1 MSKFKFTF
9 TKEGS
14 PLRFVST
21 TEKNSNVVKKITK
34 KIQSPKVGFIDEE
47 SLLPG
52 AVEHTEFIGKLEL
65 SDHKS
70 TKNRLEF
77 KPLIFQKSLLKLNL
91 RSQGIDLYYTLSN
104 HNRELIATQGANGDL
119 IFKAIINN
127 TGSYSF
133 ILFKPIDR
141 ERAPNLIINEN
152 FNTNIFEMDEI
163 IDLHNI
169 PGWELKHKN
178 SNNQPISELYQ
189 KIKTNINEIYQITFY
204 YKNNQIEEKN
214 TPPIDVYWNN
224 EHLTRLDSTSMR
236 AKGYTFSVLS
246 NDEKF
251 SQLRFVCADDASIKN
266 LISNISVLSRAQ
278 SNIPII
284 LAFSLI
290 DIEGMEN
297 LMEGNFEIN
306 ITATP
311 SLELNN
317 HLPIDIVL
325 GEKNIYQTIVINDES
340 INNNPLAKINLDS
353 IFEMLNVEKDNRQ
366 VQIIQ
371 REQDGIPT
379 NFYAIKVS
387 SKDNDFSPIT
397 VADLQL
403 SFPGG
408 DAGTTTFFRTV
419 AIDEV

>member
-9 TKEGS
+9 AKEAE
-14 PLRFVST
+14 PLRFLPT
-21 TEKNSNVVKKITK
+21 TAKNFKVIKKITK
-34 KIQSPKVGFIDEE
+34 KIQSPKAGFIDEE

-65 SDHKS
+65 SDHKT
-70 TKNRLEF
+70 TKNHLEF
-77 KPLIFQKSLLKLNL
+77 KPLIFQKSLLKFNL
-91 RSQGIDLYYTLSN
+91 RSQGIDLYYTLSH
-104 HNRELIATQGANGDL
+104 HNRELIATQGANGAL
-119 IFKAIINN
+119 VFKAVIND

-141 ERAPNLIINEN
+141 ERSLNLIVNEN
-152 FNTNIFEMDEI
+152 FNTSLFEMDGAV
-163 IDLHNI
+163 DLNNVS
-169 PGWELKHKN
+169 GWKLRRKAL
-178 SNNQPISELYQ
+178 NNQSISELYQ
-189 KIKTNINEIYQITFY
+189 KIKTNINEMYQVTFY
-204 YKNNQIEEKN
+204 YRNNQIKETN

-224 EHLTRLDSTSMR
+224 EHLVRLDNTSTR

-246 NDEKF
+246 NTEKF

-266 LISNISVLSRAQ
+266 LLSNISVLSRAQ
-278 SNIPII
+278 SNIPIV
-284 LAFSLI
+284 LAFALTN
-290 DIEGMEN
+290 IEDMEN
-297 LMEGNFEIN
+297 ILEGNFKIN

-325 GEKNIYQTIVINDES
+325 DEKNIYQTIVINDES
-340 INNNPLAKINLDS
+340 ISNNPFAKINLDS

-371 REQDGIPT
+371 REQDGIPS

-408 DAGTTTFFRTV
+408 DAGTAVFFKNV